1 MAMGSRRLAFILLLV
16 SIPVVA
22 EQEPSA
28 AIRTTPSSA
37 QSAAPESAPA
47 AEQKDPS
54 PSTSKSSAA
63 SLPDLTP
70 DSNGTL
76 SQQQMQQLFRVVADK
91 DLENEKKLRDYTYI
105 ERDVENHLD
114 GKGRTKSTEVKTY
127 EVMEIYG
134 EQVNRLI
141 EKDDKPLAEK
151 DAKKEEEKIQ
161 KAIEKRKNESDDQR
175 KKREE
180 KEAKDREEGRKFVR
194 EVADAYNFRLVG
206 TELVGGREAWVV
218 DGEPRP
224 GFEPHMKEAK
234 FLSKFRGRVWIDK
247 GDLQLAK
254 MDVECLDTISWG
266 LFLARI
272 HKGTRVMVEQIRV
285 NDEVWLP
292 RHVTFKLDARIAL
305 LKGYNIDGDQTF
317 RDYKKF
323 RTSARMVG
331 VEEVKQ

>member
-1 MAMGSRRLAFILLLV
+1 MAMGSRRLAFILLFV
-16 SIPVVA
+16 SVPIVA

-28 AIRTTPSSA
+28 AIPMPPSSA

-54 PSTSKSSAA
+54 PSTSKSATA

-70 DSNGTL
+70 DSNGAL

-127 EVMEIYG
+127 EVMEIYS

-151 DAKKEEEKIQ
+151 DARKEEEKIQ

-206 TELVGGREAWVV
+206 TELVGGREAWVI

-224 GFEPHMKEAK
+224 GFVPHMKESRFLPK
-234 FLSKFRGRVWIDK
+234 FHGRVWIDK
-247 GDLQLAK
+247 SDLQLAK
-254 MDVECLDTISWG
+254 LDVECMDTVSWG
-266 LFLARI
+266 LFLARF
-272 HKGTRVMVEQIRV
+272 HKGSRFMLEQTRV

-292 RHVTFKLDARIAL
+292 LHIAAKIDVRLAL
-305 LKGYNIDGDQTF
+305 LKN
-317 RDYKKF
+317 
-323 RTSARMVG
+323 
-331 VEEVKQ
+331 